1 LIVRDAVPAMSVLS
15 PNRTAY
21 DVSSVSSFSLV
32 VNRVTHY
39 ATAAYQVACAD
50 HYDVSSFFVA
60 VSGYCKSSVSVA
72 HVW

>member
-1 LIVRDAVPAMSVLS
+1 VRGAVPAMIVPS

-21 DVSSVSSFSLV
+21 GVLYVSSSSLV
-32 VNRVTHY
+32 VNRVTHH

-60 VSGYCKSSVSVA
+60 VSGYCKFSVSVA
-72 HVW
+72 HLW